1 MLLSFGIL
9 SPRCLERKE
18 MTVDQLL
25 KKASL
30 YQVAKILGLT
40 PPAVY
45 KWKKTGKIPELRLY
59 QLKQSKPE
67 WFNEQGK

>member
-1 MLLSFGIL
+1 
-9 SPRCLERKE
+9 

-25 KKASL
+25 KKATL
-30 YQVAKILGLT
+30 YQIAKILNLT

-45 KWKKTGKIPELRLY
+45 KWKKTGKIPSLRLF
-59 QLKQSKPE
+59 QLKEAKPE